1 MNVARAFN
9 IDDLA
14 AIARRKLPRGLWD
27 YIERGAEDEVTLREN
42 GDSIKRVL
50 LRQRVG
56 IDVSKRDISTTV
68 FGQKL
73 AMPVGIAV
81 TGLAAMLHHDGE
93 RKLARAAAKAGVP
106 YTIGSSNL
114 TAQRELTPICGDLLW
129 RQLYPLR
136 DRRLTDHHVATSRE
150 LGVHVLQVTLDSPLV
165 GNREYIKR
173 SGWAPHQAHL
183 GTYLDMLRA
192 PGWLFGT
199 ALRYLATGGFPEV
212 GDMPEG
218 ERMFW
223 GGSFSFVDTASDFT
237 WEELKELRR
246 KWDGALV
253 AKGISTAEDAWI
265 AASAGCDGIIVSNHG
280 GRSLD
285 GAVGSFSALPEI
297 VDAVGSKVTVI
308 VDGGF
313 RRGADILKAIA
324 MGASMVM
331 VGRATLYGLAAGGEE
346 GVSRALSIL
355 HEETDRALAMIGCT
369 SLGELSRD
377 HLKLPT
383 ER

>member
-1 MNVARAFN
+1 MKRAQAFN

-42 GDSIKRVL
+42 ADSIKRVL

-56 IDVSKRDISTTV
+56 IDVSQRDISTTV

-73 AMPVGIAV
+73 AMPIGIAV

-93 RKLARAAAKAGVP
+93 RKLARAAAKAGIP

-114 TAQRELTPICGDLLW
+114 TAQRELKPICGDLLW

-136 DRRLTDHHVATSRE
+136 DRRLMEHHVAESRA
-150 LGVHVLQVTLDSPLV
+150 LGVNVLQVTLDSPLV
-165 GNREYIKR
+165 GNREYIRR
-173 SGWAPHQAHL
+173 SGWGPHQAHL
-183 GTYLDMLRA
+183 GTYLDMLGA
-192 PGWLFGT
+192 PHWLFGT
-199 ALRYLATGGFPEV
+199 LLRYLLSGGFPEV

-218 ERMFW
+218 ERRVLGRNLLLRRH
-223 GGSFSFVDTASDFT
+223 GGRFHLGRNARM
-237 WEELKELRR
+237 RR
-246 KWDGALV
+246 KWDGVLI
-253 AKGISTAEDAWI
+253 AKGVSTGEDARI
-265 AASAGCDGIIVSNHG
+265 AASIGCDGIIVSNHG

-285 GAVGSFSALPEI
+285 GAVGSFASLPEI
-297 VDAVGSKVTVI
+297 VDAVAPQVTVI

-313 RRGADILKAIA
+313 RRGADVLKAIA

-331 VGRATLYGLAAGGEE
+331 VGRATLYGLAAGGEP

-355 HEETDRALAMIGCT
+355 KEETDRALAMIGCT
-369 SLGELSRD
+369 SLDELSRD
-377 HLKLPT
+377 HLKVSD
-383 ER
+383 